1 MKAVVMAGG
10 EGSRLRPLTIGRPKP
25 MVPMVS
31 KPVMGHILDL
41 LKRHGISEVVV
52 TLHFMPEAIQSYF
65 GDGSS
70 LGMKLSYAIEET
82 PLGTAGSVKNAQ
94 EYLDEPFLIISGDA
108 VTDINLQEVIA
119 FHQAKAAEATLTLYR
134 VPNPLEYGVIITDA
148 DGRISQFLEKP
159 SWGEVISDT
168 VNTGIYVIEPA
179 VLDLIQE
186 GVPTDWSKDVFPQL
200 LNSGRPLF
208 GYVAGGPEVPSGG
221 SWTDVGDIT
230 EYMRASGD
238 VLHHRVHTEELGSHI
253 GGEVWVGE
261 GVEIAPDA
269 QLYGPIYLGDEVKI
283 KGGVVIHGPTVVR
296 HYTIVDNRAHI
307 DRSIIWRNCYI
318 GEGAE
323 IRGAIVGRQCTVKGK
338 AVLFEGVV
346 LGDNSIVGEG
356 AVLHANVKIWP
367 EKEIEP
373 GATVKTSII
382 WGARG
387 RRVLFGRF
395 GVTGVVNVDL
405 TPEFA
410 ARLGAAFGATL
421 PKGSTVTINRD
432 PHRSPRMI
440 KRAVISG
447 LPSAGIH
454 ASDLRSMPIPVAR
467 YHTRASHA
475 AGSVHVRL
483 SPFDQRVVD
492 IRFFDGQGRNL
503 SKNAE
508 RNIERVYFRED
519 FRRVYL
525 DEIGNIAYAP
535 GVVETYVKGFL
546 QGVDCD
552 AIRQAG
558 FRIVVDYAYAPT
570 SEVLPQIMTELGVDV
585 VPLAAHVDGEKMS
598 VTPEEFGKALQE
610 LTLITG
616 VLKRDL
622 GVRLDVGGEKIFL
635 ADHEG
640 HYIPE
645 LIASAAMATL
655 ALRAN
660 PGGVLVVPVH
670 LPSLFEQIA
679 AEHGGHVLRCKVD
692 SHDLMN
698 LSAREGVIMAADG
711 MGNFV
716 FPHFQAAIDG
726 LMATVRLLEFL
737 ATQKTRLADV
747 VAGLPPFHISHR
759 EVACPWE
766 AKGAVMRLL
775 NQQYKDR
782 RADLIDGI
790 KILLGEGEWVLVLPD
805 PDFPRFHIYTEAR
818 SDSEAQDLADR
829 YVRIVRGLQE
839 VPHQD
844 LGGLGNLQGQA

>member
-1 MKAVVMAGG
+1 MMKAVVMAGG

-41 LKRHGISEVVV
+41 LRRQGITEVVV
-52 TLHFMPEAIQSYF
+52 TLYFMPDVIQSYF
-65 GDGSS
+65 GDGSN
-70 LGMKLSYAIEET
+70 LGMTIHYAIEET

-108 VTDINLQEVIA
+108 VTDINLKQVVD
-119 FHQAKAAEATLTLYR
+119 FHKEKGAEATLTLYR

-148 DGRISQFLEKP
+148 DGKITQFLEKP

-168 VNTGIYVIEPA
+168 VNTGIYVIDPS
-179 VLDLIQE
+179 VLDLIEE
-186 GVPTDWSKDVFPQL
+186 GVSTDWSKDVFPQL
-200 LNSGRPLF
+200 LESGRPLY
-208 GYVAGGPEVPSGG
+208 GYVADGN
-221 SWTDVGDIT
+221 WTDVGDIS

-238 VLHHRVHTEELGSHI
+238 VLHHNVHTDELGKHI

-261 GVEIAPDA
+261 DIEIAPDA
-269 QLYGPIYLGDEVKI
+269 QLYGPIYLGKEVKI
-283 KGGVVIHGPTVVR
+283 KGGVIIHGPTVIR
-296 HYTIVDNRAHI
+296 DYTIVDNRAHI

-323 IRGAIVGRQCTVKGK
+323 IRGAIVGRQCTVKSK

-346 LGDNSIVGEG
+346 LGDNSLVGEG

-405 TPEFA
+405 VPEFA
-410 ARLGAAFGATL
+410 ARMGAAFGATL
-421 PKGSTVTINRD
+421 PKGSTVTLNRD

-467 YHTRASHA
+467 YYTKVTHA
-475 AGSVHVRL
+475 AGGVHVRL

-492 IRFFDGQGRNL
+492 IRFFDEHGHNL

-508 RNIERVYFRED
+508 RGIERVFFRED

-525 DEIGNIAYAP
+525 DEIGDIAYAP
-535 GVVETYVKGFL
+535 QVVETYVKGFL
-546 QGVDCD
+546 ESVNVS
-552 AIRQAG
+552 AIREAE
-558 FRIVVDYAYAPT
+558 FKMVVDYAYAPT
-570 SEVLPQIMTELGVDV
+570 SDVLPQITTELGVEV
-585 VPLAAHVDGEKMS
+585 VPLASRVDGEKMS
-598 VTPEEFGKALQE
+598 VTPEAFERELKE

-616 VLKRDL
+616 VLKTNL

-635 ADHEG
+635 VDHNG
-640 HYIPE
+640 QYVPD
-645 LIASAAMATL
+645 LQASAAMATL

-660 PGGVLVVPVH
+660 PGGTIVVPVH
-670 LPSLFEQIA
+670 LPRLFEQIA
-679 AEHGGHVLRCKVD
+679 AEYGGQVLRCKMD
-692 SHDLMN
+692 LHDLMN
-698 LSAREGVIMAADG
+698 MSARQGVIMAADG

-716 FPHFQAAIDG
+716 FPQFQAAVDG
-726 LMATVRLLEFL
+726 LMATAKLLEFL
-737 ATQKTRLADV
+737 ATQHTSLADV
-747 VAGLPPFHISHR
+747 VAGLPAFHISHK
-759 EVACPWE
+759 EVSCPWE
-766 AKGAVMRLL
+766 AKGTVMRLL
-775 NQQYKDR
+775 NQEYKDR
-782 RADLIDGI
+782 RAELIDGV
-790 KILLGEGEWVLVLPD
+790 KILLGDGEWVLILPD
-805 PDFPRFHIYTEAR
+805 PDFPRFHIYTEAP
-818 SDSEAQDLADR
+818 SDGEAQDLADR
-829 YVRIVRGLQE
+829 YVRIVEGLQE
-839 VPHQD
+839 
-844 LGGLGNLQGQA
+844 

>member
-31 KPVMGHILDL
+31 QPVMAHILDL
-41 LKRHGISEVVV
+41 LKRNGITEVVI
-52 TLHFMPEAIQSYF
+52 TLHFMPEVIQSYF
-65 GDGSS
+65 GDGQSI
-70 LGMKLSYAIEET
+70 GMKINYAIEET

-108 VTDINLQEVIA
+108 VTDINLQKIIDYHEE
-119 FHQAKAAEATLTLYR
+119 KGAEATLTLYR

-148 DGRISQFLEKP
+148 EGKITQFLEKP

-168 VNTGIYVIEPA
+168 VNTGIYVIDPA
-179 VLDLIQE
+179 VLDLIE
-186 GVPTDWSKDVFPQL
+186 DGVKTDWSKDVFPQL
-200 LNSGRPLF
+200 LEAGRPLY
-208 GYVAGGPEVPSGG
+208 GYVAEGN
-221 SWTDVGDIT
+221 WTDVGDIG

-238 VLHHRVHTEELGSHI
+238 VLYHRVQTEEPGKHI
-253 GGEVWVGE
+253 GGDVWVGKD
-261 GVEIAPDA
+261 VQIAPDA
-269 QLYGPIYLGDEVKI
+269 QLYGPIYLGNEVKI
-283 KGGVVIHGPTVVR
+283 KGGVIIHGPTVIR
-296 HYTIVDNRAHI
+296 DYTIVDNRVHI

-323 IRGAIVGRQCTVKGK
+323 VRGAIIGRQSTVKSR

-346 LGDNSIVGEG
+346 IGDNTIVGEG

-410 ARLGAAFGATL
+410 AKMGAAFGATL

-454 ASDLRSMPIPVAR
+454 AADLRSMPIPVAR
-467 YHTRASHA
+467 YFTKATGAA
-475 AGSVHVRL
+475 AGVHVRL

-508 RNIERVYFRED
+508 RGIERVFFRED

-525 DEIGNIAYAP
+525 DEIGTIDYAP
-535 GVVETYVKGFL
+535 RVIETYTEGFL
-546 QGVDCD
+546 SAVDVE
-552 AIRQAG
+552 AIRQAE

-570 SEVLPQIMTELGVDV
+570 AEVLPHIMSELGVEV
-585 VPLAAHVDGEKMS
+585 VPLASHVDGDKMS
-598 VTPEEFGKALQE
+598 LSPPEFEKELKE

-616 VLKRDL
+616 VLDTHL
-622 GVRLDVGGEKIFL
+622 GVRLDVGGEKVFL
-635 ADHEG
+635 VDRRG
-640 HYIPE
+640 RRVPE
-645 LIASAAMATL
+645 LKAGAALATL
-655 ALRAN
+655 ALRAH
-660 PGGVLVVPVH
+660 PGGSLVVPVH
-670 LPSLFEQIA
+670 MPSVFEKIA
-679 AEHGGHVLRCKVD
+679 AEYGGQVLRCKMD
-692 SHDLMN
+692 PSDMMGM
-698 LSAREGVIMAADG
+698 SARDGVIMATDG
-711 MGNFV
+711 GGNYI
-716 FPHFQAAIDG
+716 FPQFQAAIDG
-726 LMATVRLLEFL
+726 LIATAKLLEFL
-737 ATQKTRLADV
+737 AQQETSLSEV
-747 VAGLPPFHISHR
+747 VDGLPPFYVSHR
-759 EVACPWE
+759 QVSCPWE
-766 AKGAVMRLL
+766 AKGKVMRLL

-790 KILLGEGEWVLVLPD
+790 KILLGEQEWVLILPD
-805 PDFPRFHIYTEAR
+805 PDFPQFHIYTEAR
-818 SDSEAQDLADR
+818 SESEAEEVGDR
-829 YVRIVRGLQE
+829 YARIVDGLQE
-839 VPHQD
+839 
-844 LGGLGNLQGQA
+844 

>member
-25 MVPMVS
+25 MVPLVS
-31 KPVMGHILDL
+31 KPVMAHILDL
-41 LKRHGISEVVV
+41 LKRQGITEVVV
-52 TLHFMPEAIQSYF
+52 TLHFMPEVIQSYF

-70 LGMKLSYAIEET
+70 LGMQIHYAIEEM

-108 VTDINLQEVIA
+108 VTDIDLQEVIA
-119 FHQAKAAEATLTLYR
+119 YHEAKGAEATLTLYR
-134 VPNPLEYGVIITDA
+134 VPNPLEYGVIITDS
-148 DGRISQFLEKP
+148 DGRITQFLEKP

-168 VNTGIYVIEPA
+168 VNTGIYVIDPS
-179 VLDLIQE
+179 VLDLIEE
-186 GVPTDWSKDVFPQL
+186 GVSTDWSKDVFPQL
-200 LNSGRPLF
+200 LESGRPLYGF
-208 GYVAGGPEVPSGG
+208 VASGN
-221 SWTDVGDIT
+221 WTDVGDIG

-238 VLHHRVHTEELGSHI
+238 VLYHRVQTEDLGEHI
-253 GGEVWVGE
+253 GGDVWVGE
-261 GVEIAPDA
+261 SVEIAPDA
-269 QLYGPIYLGDEVKI
+269 QLYGPIFLGDEVKI
-283 KGGVVIHGPTVVR
+283 KGGVIIHGPTVIR
-296 HYTIVDNRAHI
+296 DYTIVDNRVHI

-323 IRGAIVGRQCTVKGK
+323 IRGAIVGRQCSIKSK

-346 LGDNSIVGEG
+346 LGDKSIVGEG

-382 WGARG
+382 WGALG

-405 TPEFA
+405 IPEFA
-410 ARLGAAFGATL
+410 AKMGAAFGATL

-432 PHRSPRMI
+432 PNRSPRMI

-467 YHTRASHA
+467 YYTKVTNAI
-475 AGSVHVRL
+475 GCVHVRL

-492 IRFFDGQGRNL
+492 IRFFDGQGHNL
-503 SKNAE
+503 SKGSE
-508 RNIERVYFRED
+508 RGIERVFFRED

-525 DEIGNIAYAP
+525 DEIGTIAYAR
-535 GVVETYVKGFL
+535 GVIETYTQGFFDA
-546 QGVDCD
+546 VNAE
-552 AIRQAG
+552 AIRQAE

-570 SEVLPQIMTELGVDV
+570 ADVLPHILTELGVDV
-585 VPLAAHVDGEKMS
+585 VPLAANVDGEKMS
-598 VTPEEFGKALQE
+598 VTPEQFEKDLKE

-616 VLKRDL
+616 VLDRQL

-635 ADHEG
+635 VDHHGQYVSEV
-640 HYIPE
+640 
-645 LIASAAMATL
+645 LASAAMATL
-655 ALRAN
+655 ALKAK
-660 PGGVLVVPVH
+660 PGSTIVVPVH
-670 LPSLFEQIA
+670 MPNLFEEIA
-679 AEHGGHVLRCKVD
+679 TEHGGQVLRCKMD
-692 SHDLMN
+692 LHDLMN
-698 LSAREGVIMAADG
+698 MSAREGVIMAADG

-716 FPHFQAAIDG
+716 FPEFQAAIDG
-726 LMATVRLLEFL
+726 LMTTAKLLEFL
-737 ATQKTRLADV
+737 ATQQTSLADV
-747 VAGLPPFHISHR
+747 VAGLPDFHVNHLQVS
-759 EVACPWE
+759 CPWE
-766 AKGAVMRLL
+766 AKGTVMRLL
-775 NQQYKDR
+775 NEQYKDR

-805 PDFPRFHIYTEAR
+805 PDFPRFHIYA
-818 SDSEAQDLADR
+818 EAQTDGQVQELTDR
-829 YVRIVRGLQE
+829 YARIVEGLQE
-839 VPHQD
+839 
-844 LGGLGNLQGQA
+844 

>member
-25 MVPMVS
+25 MVPIVS
-31 KPVMGHILDL
+31 KPVMAHILDL
-41 LKRHGISEVVV
+41 LKRHGITDVVV

-65 GDGSS
+65 GDGQS
-70 LGMKLSYAIEET
+70 LGMKLYYAIEET

-94 EYLDEPFLIISGDA
+94 QYLDEPFLIISGDA
-108 VTDINLQEVIA
+108 VTDINLEDVIT
-119 FHQAKAAEATLTLYR
+119 FHQEKKAEATLTLYR

-148 DGRISQFLEKP
+148 DGRIIQFLEKP

-168 VNTGIYVIEPA
+168 VNTGIYVIEPS
-179 VLDLIQE
+179 VLELISE
-186 GVPTDWSKDVFPQL
+186 GVPTDWSKDVFPTML
-200 LNSGRPLF
+200 KAGRALY
-208 GYVAGGPEVPSGG
+208 GYVAGGN
-221 SWTDVGDIT
+221 WTDIGDIS
-230 EYMRASGD
+230 EYMRATGD
-238 VLHHRVHTEELGSHI
+238 VLHHRVQTEALGRHI
-253 GGEVWVGE
+253 GGDVWVGE

-283 KGGVVIHGPTVVR
+283 KGGVIIHGPTVVR
-296 HYTIVDNRAHI
+296 DYTIVDNHVHI
-307 DRSIIWRNCYI
+307 DRSIIWRNTYI

-323 IRGAIVGRQCTVKGK
+323 IRGAIVGRQCTVKSR

-346 LGDNSIVGEG
+346 VGDNSIVGEG
-356 AVLHANVKIWP
+356 AILHANVKIWP

-454 ASDLRSMPIPVAR
+454 AQDLRSMPIPVAR
-467 YHTRASHA
+467 YYTKATEA
-475 AGSVHVRL
+475 MGGVHVRL

-492 IRFFDGQGRNL
+492 IRFFDAQGLNL

-508 RNIERVYFRED
+508 RSVEHIFFRED

-525 DEIGNIAYAP
+525 DEIGTIDYAP
-535 GVVETYVKGFL
+535 RVIETYVEGFL
-546 QGVDCD
+546 KVVNVE
-552 AIRQAG
+552 AIRRAK
-558 FRIVVDYAYAPT
+558 FRVVVDYAYAPT
-570 SEVLPQIMTELGVDV
+570 SEVLPRIMTEMGVEV
-585 VPLAAHVDGEKMS
+585 VPLSSYVDGEKMS
-598 VTPEEFGKALQE
+598 ISPQEFEKALRE
-610 LTLITG
+610 LSLITS
-616 VLKRDL
+616 VLGAHL

-635 ADHEG
+635 ADHRG
-640 HYIPE
+640 Q
-645 LIASAAMATL
+645 LVSDTMVSAAMAAL

-660 PGGVLVVPVH
+660 PGGTIVVPVQ
-670 LPSLFEQIA
+670 LSNVFERIA
-679 AEHGGHVLRCKVD
+679 AASGGQVIRCKMD
-692 SHDLMN
+692 LHDLMGM
-698 LSAREGVIMAADG
+698 SAREGVIMAADG
-711 MGNFV
+711 TGNYI
-716 FPHFQAAIDG
+716 FPQFQSAVDG
-726 LMATVRLLEFL
+726 LMASVKLLEFL
-737 ATQKTRLADV
+737 ATQQTSLADV
-747 VAGLPPFHISHR
+747 VAELPPFHVSHR
-759 EVACPWE
+759 EVSCSWE
-766 AKGAVMRLL
+766 VKGTVMRLL

-782 RADLIDGI
+782 LSDLIDGI

-805 PDFPRFHIYTEAR
+805 PDFPRFHVYTEAH
-818 SDSEAQDLADR
+818 SDQGALDLAAR
-829 YVRIVRGLQE
+829 YVRIVEGLQ
-839 VPHQD
+839 
-844 LGGLGNLQGQA
+844 G

>member
-31 KPVMGHILDL
+31 KPVMAHILDH
-41 LKRHGISEVVV
+41 LKRQGITEVVV
-52 TLHFMPEAIQSYF
+52 TLYFMPDLVQSYF
-65 GDGSS
+65 GDGSN
-70 LGMKLSYAIEET
+70 LGMKIHYAVEET

-94 EYLDEPFLIISGDA
+94 QYLDEPFVIISGDA

-119 FHQAKAAEATLTLYR
+119 FHQERGADATLTLYR
-134 VPNPLEYGVIITDA
+134 VPNPLEYGVIITDP
-148 DGRISQFLEKP
+148 DGKVTQFLEKP

-168 VNTGIYVIEPA
+168 VNTGIYVIDPS
-179 VLDLIQE
+179 VLDLIEE
-186 GVPTDWSKDVFPQL
+186 GVSTDWSKDVFPQL
-200 LNSGRPLF
+200 LESGRPLY
-208 GYVAGGPEVPSGG
+208 GYVAGGN
-221 SWTDVGDIT
+221 WTDVGDIG
-230 EYMRASGD
+230 EYMRASSD
-238 VLHHRVHTEELGSHI
+238 VLAHRVQTDEMGKHI
-253 GGEVWVGE
+253 GGDVWVGN

-269 QLYGPIYLGDEVKI
+269 QLYGPIYLGEEVKI
-283 KGGVVIHGPTVVR
+283 KGGVIIHGPTVVR
-296 HYTIVDNRAHI
+296 DYTIVDNRVHI

-323 IRGAIVGRQCTVKGK
+323 IRGAIVGRQCTIKNK

-346 LGDNSIVGEG
+346 VGDNCIVGEG

-410 ARLGAAFGATL
+410 AKLGAAFGATM

-454 ASDLRSMPIPVAR
+454 ASDLESMPIPVAR
-467 YHTRASHA
+467 YYTRVTDAV
-475 AGSVHVRL
+475 GGVHVRL

-492 IRFFDGQGRNL
+492 IRFFDGQGHSL
-503 SKNAE
+503 SKDVE
-508 RNIERVYFRED
+508 RGIERVFFRED

-525 DEIGNIAYAP
+525 DEIGTIDYAP
-535 GVVETYVKGFL
+535 GVAETYINGFL
-546 QGVDCD
+546 DAVNIK
-552 AIRQAG
+552 AIRQSD

-570 SEVLPQIMTELGVDV
+570 AEVLPQIMTRLGVEV
-585 VPLAAHVDGEKMS
+585 VPLASHVDGDKMS
-598 VTPEEFGKALQE
+598 LTHQEFAKEVEELS
-610 LTLITG
+610 LITG
-616 VLKRDL
+616 VLETHL

-635 ADHEG
+635 VDHQG
-640 HYIPE
+640 QYVPE
-645 LIASAAMATL
+645 TIAAAAMATL

-660 PGGVLVVPVH
+660 AGGTIVVPVH
-670 LPSLFEQIA
+670 MPSIFEQIA
-679 AEHGGHVLRCKVD
+679 AEHGGQVLRCKVD
-692 SHDLMN
+692 PHALMN
-698 LSAREGVIMAADG
+698 RSAGEGVIMAADG
-711 MGNFV
+711 QGNFI
-716 FPHFQAAIDG
+716 FPQFQAAIDG
-726 LMATVRLLEFL
+726 LMATAKLLEFL
-737 ATQKTRLADV
+737 AMQQTSMAEIV
-747 VAGLPPFHISHR
+747 SALPAFHVIYR
-759 EVACPWE
+759 EVSCPWE
-766 AKGAVMRLL
+766 AKGTVMRLL

-782 RADLIDGI
+782 RADLIDGV

-805 PDFPRFHIYTEAR
+805 PDFPRFHVYSEAR
-818 SDSEAQDLADR
+818 TESETQDLADR
-829 YVRIVRGLQE
+829 YVRIVEGLQ
-839 VPHQD
+839 D
-844 LGGLGNLQGQA
+844 

>member
-41 LKRHGISEVVV
+41 LKRQGITEVVV
-52 TLHFMPEAIQSYF
+52 TLHFMPEVIQSYF
-65 GDGSS
+65 GDGHG
-70 LGMKLSYAIEET
+70 LGIKIYYAIEEN

-94 EYLDEPFLIISGDA
+94 EFLDEPFLIISGDA
-108 VTDINLQEVIA
+108 VTDINLQQVIG
-119 FHQAKAAEATLTLYR
+119 FHQEKGSEATLTLYR
-134 VPNPLEYGVIITDA
+134 VPNPLEYGVIITDP
-148 DGRISQFLEKP
+148 DGKITQFLEKP

-168 VNTGIYVIEPA
+168 VNTGIYVIDPT
-179 VLDLIQE
+179 VLGLIEE

-200 LNSGRPLF
+200 LAAGRPLY
-208 GYVAGGPEVPSGG
+208 GYVADGN
-221 SWTDVGDIT
+221 WTDVGDIS

-238 VLHHRVHTEELGSHI
+238 VLYHRVQTEDLGEHI
-253 GGEVWVGE
+253 GGDVWVGE
-261 GVEIAPDA
+261 DVEIAPDA
-269 QLYGPIYLGDEVKI
+269 QLYGPVYLGDEVKI
-283 KGGVVIHGPTVVR
+283 KGGVIIHGPTVVR
-296 HYTIVDNRAHI
+296 DYTIVDNRVHI

-323 IRGAIVGRQCTVKGK
+323 VRGAIVGRQCTIKSK

-356 AVLHANVKIWP
+356 AVLHSNVKIWP
-367 EKEIEP
+367 GKEIEP

-454 ASDLRSMPIPVAR
+454 ASDLRSMPLPVAR
-467 YHTRASHA
+467 YYTRVTGA
-475 AGSVHVRL
+475 AGGVHVRL

-492 IRFFDGQGRNL
+492 IRFFDGQGHNL

-508 RNIERVYFRED
+508 RGVERVFFRED

-525 DEIGNIAYAP
+525 NEIGTIAYAP
-535 GVVETYVKGFL
+535 QVVETYIEGFKAA
-546 QGVDCD
+546 VNAD

-558 FRIVVDYAYAPT
+558 FKLIVDYAYAPT
-570 SEVLPQIMTELGVDV
+570 AEVLPQIMTDLGVEV
-585 VPLAAHVDGEKMS
+585 VPLASHMDGEKMS
-598 VTPEEFGKALQE
+598 VTPQEFERELRE

-616 VLKRDL
+616 VLDAHL

-635 ADHEG
+635 VDQHG
-640 HYIPE
+640 QYVPE
-645 LIASAAMATL
+645 EIASVAMATL
-655 ALRAN
+655 ASRAH
-660 PGGVLVVPVH
+660 PGGTIVVPVH
-670 LPSLFEQIA
+670 LPSVFERIA
-679 AEHGGHVLRCKVD
+679 AEHGGQILRCKAD
-692 SHDLMN
+692 PHDLMGM
-698 LSAREGVIMAADG
+698 ATRKGVVMAADG
-711 MGNFV
+711 VGNYV
-716 FPHFQAAIDG
+716 FPQFQAAIDG
-726 LMATVRLLEFL
+726 LMATVKLLEFL
-737 ATQKTRLADV
+737 ATQQTTLADV
-747 VAGLPPFHISHR
+747 VAGLPSFHVSHQ
-759 EVACPWE
+759 EVSCPWE
-766 AKGAVMRLL
+766 AKGTVMRLL

-805 PDFPRFHIYTEAR
+805 PDFPRFHVYAEAL
-818 SDSEAQDLADR
+818 SDKEAQELAGR
-829 YVRIVRGLQE
+829 YARIVQGLQE
-839 VPHQD
+839 
-844 LGGLGNLQGQA
+844 

>member
-31 KPVMGHILDL
+31 KPVMAHILDL
-41 LKRHGISEVVV
+41 LKRQGITEVVV
-52 TLHFMPEAIQSYF
+52 TLHFMPEVIQSYF
-65 GDGSS
+65 GDGQ
-70 LGMKLSYAIEET
+70 GMGIKINYAVEET

-94 EYLDEPFLIISGDA
+94 EFLDEPFIIISGDA
-108 VTDINLQEVIA
+108 VTDIDLKQVIA
-119 FHQAKAAEATLTLYR
+119 FHQEKGAEATLTLYR

-148 DGRISQFLEKP
+148 DGKITQFLEKP

-168 VNTGIYVIEPA
+168 VNTGIYVIDPS
-179 VLDLIQE
+179 VLDLIE
-186 GVPTDWSKDVFPQL
+186 PGVSTDWSKDVFPQL
-200 LNSGRPLF
+200 LKSGRPLYGF
-208 GYVAGGPEVPSGG
+208 VADGN
-221 SWTDVGDIT
+221 WTDVGDIN

-238 VLHHRVHTEELGSHI
+238 VLYHRVRTEELGEHI
-253 GGEVWVGE
+253 GGDVWVGK

-269 QLYGPIYLGDEVKI
+269 QLYGPIYLGNEVKI
-283 KGGVVIHGPTVVR
+283 KGGVIIHGPTVIR
-296 HYTIVDNRAHI
+296 DYTIVDNRVHI
-307 DRSIIWRNCYI
+307 DRSIIWRNTYI

-323 IRGAIVGRQCTVKGK
+323 VRGAIVGRQCTIKSK

-346 LGDNSIVGEG
+346 VGDSSIVGEG

-373 GATVKTSII
+373 GATVKSSII

-405 TPEFA
+405 IPEFA
-410 ARLGAAFGATL
+410 AKMGAAFGATL

-467 YHTRASHA
+467 YYTKITGA
-475 AGSVHVRL
+475 AGGVHVRL

-492 IRFFDGQGRNL
+492 IRFFDGQGHNL

-508 RNIERVYFRED
+508 RGIERIFFRED

-525 DEIGNIAYAP
+525 DEIGTIAYAP
-535 GVVETYVKGFL
+535 EVAETYIKGFL
-546 QGVDCD
+546 ATVNAD
-552 AIRQAG
+552 AIRQVG
-558 FRIVVDYAYAPT
+558 FKVVIDYAYAPT
-570 SEVLPQIMTELGVDV
+570 AEVLPAIMTKLGVEV
-585 VPLAAHVDGEKMS
+585 VPLASHVDGDKMS
-598 VTPEEFGKALQE
+598 VSPLDFERELKE

-616 VLKRDL
+616 VLNTHL

-635 ADHEG
+635 VDHHG
-640 HYIPE
+640 QYVPE
-645 LIASAAMATL
+645 LIASAAMADL
-655 ALRAN
+655 ALRAH
-660 PGGVLVVPVH
+660 PGGTLVVPVH
-670 LPSLFEQIA
+670 MPSLFEKIA
-679 AEHGGHVLRCKVD
+679 TEHGGQILRCKMD
-692 SHDLMN
+692 PHDLMAM
-698 LSAREGVIMAADG
+698 STREGVVMAADG
-711 MGNFV
+711 VGNFV
-716 FPHFQAAIDG
+716 FPQFQAAIDG
-726 LMATVRLLEFL
+726 SMATVKLLEFL
-737 ATQKTRLADV
+737 ATQETTLAEV
-747 VAGLPPFHISHR
+747 VSGLPSFHVSHR
-759 EVACPWE
+759 EVPCPWE
-766 AKGAVMRLL
+766 VKGTVMRLL

-790 KILLGEGEWVLVLPD
+790 KILLGEGEWVLILPD
-805 PDFPRFHIYTEAR
+805 PDFPKFHIYAEAQ
-818 SDSEAQDLADR
+818 DDTEAQDLAER
-829 YVRIVRGLQE
+829 YVRIVQGLQE
-839 VPHQD
+839 
-844 LGGLGNLQGQA
+844 